1 MLRLVLVAALMVVL
15 AALAPA
21 LARCDAGERE
31 IKFGAW
37 FDANAF
43 ARFRAAGL
51 VQRTVNQ
58 EMQGKVCITLT
69 GSADTLGGAAGL
81 SALREGQVQMLAA
94 PFADLAPM
102 QADYGAF
109 QMPFGFRN
117 LAAVERFQ
125 KARSVSLYRAL
136 ESKGLRPLAFW
147 HEGFDHMASAVPV
160 FAPQTLAGKRLWR
173 GESGAYEA
181 FAPPLKAVAHTASE
195 NQLELAIKQKRVG
208 VVFGDWTELNASGSA
223 RQLGH
228 ALEAHVRFR
237 GHQLMA
243 GRTFWDGLEANVR
256 RDLLGIIQ
264 RITTQVNF
272 ETEGRLKGAMRTLM
286 RGGVK
291 MGTLTRMQRE
301 KFRAALG
308 TLRQPYLDA
317 SPELAAAIEASNKG
331 L

>member
-1 MLRLVLVAALMVVL
+1 
-15 AALAPA
+15 
-21 LARCDAGERE
+21 
-31 IKFGAW
+31 
-37 FDANAF
+37 
-43 ARFRAAGL
+43 
-51 VQRTVNQ
+51 
-58 EMQGKVCITLT
+58 
-69 GSADTLGGAAGL
+69 
-81 SALREGQVQMLAA
+81 
-94 PFADLAPM
+94 
-102 QADYGAF
+102 
-109 QMPFGFRN
+109 
-117 LAAVERFQ
+117 
-125 KARSVSLYRAL
+125 
-136 ESKGLRPLAFW
+136 
-147 HEGFDHMASAVPV
+147 
-160 FAPQTLAGKRLWR
+160 
-173 GESGAYEA
+173 
-181 FAPPLKAVAHTASE
+181 
-195 NQLELAIKQKRVG
+195 
-208 VVFGDWTELNASGSA
+208 
-223 RQLGH
+223 H

-308 TLRQPYLDA
+308 TLRQPYLDP